1 MNILLTGFMHPLLG
15 IDHIIMMIAVGAWAI
30 QLGGKARWIVPAA
43 FVTIM
48 TLGGIIG
55 METGSLAYIEAGI
68 IASVIAIGVLIA
80 MAVRLPVVASAALVG
95 VFAFFHGHAH
105 GSEMLVGMSGIQ
117 YVIGFI
123 DGEGSFSVSINKHP
137 TLKSGIEVK
146 NASLETA
153 RIRENR
159 SSGGVRQ

>member
-1 MNILLTGFMHPLLG
+1 MQEVSRVRSTHGNRNLKLAEPMRKGQIQREKLHP
-15 IDHIIMMIAVGAWAI
+15 
-30 QLGGKARWIVPAA
+30 
-43 FVTIM
+43 
-48 TLGGIIG
+48 
-55 METGSLAYIEAGI
+55 
-68 IASVIAIGVLIA
+68 
-80 MAVRLPVVASAALVG
+80 
-95 VFAFFHGHAH
+95 
-105 GSEMLVGMSGIQ
+105 Q